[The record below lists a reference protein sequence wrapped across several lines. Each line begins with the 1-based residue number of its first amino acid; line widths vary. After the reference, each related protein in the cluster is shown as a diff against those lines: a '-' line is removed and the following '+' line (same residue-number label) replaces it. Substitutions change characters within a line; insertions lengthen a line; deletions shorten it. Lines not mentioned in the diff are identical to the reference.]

1 MFYKK
6 QKNVTK
12 SYLTKTIQFQNG
24 VRGEKNMESRNNLYF
39 FINMHCKNIIRD
51 FWKPYFILDLLACE
65 FLTIN
70 DKLY

>member
-24 VRGEKNMESRNNLYF
+24 LRGEKNMESRNNLYF
-39 FINMHCKNIIRD
+39 FYKYALQKYN
-51 FWKPYFILDLLACE
+51 
-65 FLTIN
+65 
-70 DKLY
+70 